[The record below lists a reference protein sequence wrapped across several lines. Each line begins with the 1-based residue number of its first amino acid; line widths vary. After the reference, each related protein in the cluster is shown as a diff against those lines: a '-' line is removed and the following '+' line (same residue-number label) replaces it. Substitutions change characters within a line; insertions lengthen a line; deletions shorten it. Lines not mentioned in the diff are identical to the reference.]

1 MSFPLIGATNIVNYC
16 LMENREQQILA
27 EITSLLDSVKSQMTL
42 IEEKLA
48 QLSQC
53 VEPEVVEEE
62 VIDISPIDIE
72 IDEDTFEEQ
81 QETVEPEAVEP
92 EMVEPQVTE
101 EPEMV
106 EPEMVEPQVTEEPQM
121 QEDVEDVEE
130 VTSVHEAAMSAA
142 EGRKAVVDAMAARQA
157 WRTDMPGTPV
167 KDIRSAISLNDRLIF
182 INYLF
187 KEDPMAFQDTLT
199 RINSASSLDEVIE
212 ILTGKHP
219 EWDFESE
226 VVYRF
231 MMAVRR
237 KIR

>member
-27 EITSLLDSVKSQMTL
+27 EITSLLDSVKNQMTL

-48 QLSQC
+48 QLSQYT
-53 VEPEVVEEE
+53 EPEVVEDE

-81 QETVEPEAVEP
+81 QETVEPEIDEP
-92 EMVEPQVTE
+92 EII
-101 EPEMV
+101 EPEND
-106 EPEMVEPQVTEEPQM
+106 EPQVTEEPQM
-121 QEDVEDVEE
+121 QGEPEE
-130 VTSVHEAAMSAA
+130 VTSVHEVAMSAA

-187 KEDPMAFQDTLT
+187 KEDPMSFQDTLT
-199 RINSASSLDEVIE
+199 RINSASSLDEAVE

-226 VVYRF
+226 IVYRF